1 MNAEFKECLEKR
13 KLVRF
18 SLAKRLVK
26 TETEQAKNDL
36 VDAKDSLKAK
46 KYKWATIQAY
56 YSMFH
61 ASRSLIYR
69 KGYREKSHYALMIAL
84 KTLYSEEGWISRKIL
99 DDFQTAKNLRE
110 EADYHATYSKKG
122 AQSLVETA
130 EDFINLIEQKT
141 GK

>member
-1 MNAEFKECLEKR
+1 MNVEFKECLEKK

-61 ASRSLIYR
+61 AGRSLIYR

-84 KTLYSEEGWISRKIL
+84 KTLYSEEGWVSRKIL

-110 EADYHATYSKKG
+110 EADYHATYSKEG

-141 GK
+141 EK

>member
-69 KGYREKSHYALMIAL
+69 KGYREKSHYALIIAL